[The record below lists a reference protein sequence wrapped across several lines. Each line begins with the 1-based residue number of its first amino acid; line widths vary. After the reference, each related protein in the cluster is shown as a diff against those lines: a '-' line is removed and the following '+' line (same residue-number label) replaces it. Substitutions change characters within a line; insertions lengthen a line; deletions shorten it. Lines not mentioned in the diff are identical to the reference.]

1 MDEFDSKRLAEEAYN
16 AFAAQAEW
24 KTPDG
29 IPMPEWAHAS
39 RAVKEQWRAA
49 VRLVAFRVAT
59 QVRRAA

>member
-16 AFAAQAEW
+16 AYAAQAEW

-29 IPMPEWAHAS
+29 RPMPDWAHAG
-39 RAVKEQWRAA
+39 RAVQEQWRAA
-49 VRLVAFRVAT
+49 VRHIVYRVAS